1 MSAYDSLIAP
11 AAAHSPG
18 RAISAVPGLFIT
30 LFLLVLISSCWLC
43 LMFSNIQRTQKNM
56 MSTSSCLEYFR
67 SIVKVQMTKSRCNM
81 TKWQR
86 TVWEDIMIGLFL
98 LQICLPAVPAG
109 DTVTGKLEYL
119 HKCKNRGWYHFWE
132 STPGSRV
139 AQIKKVIALMAYFL
153 LSDH

>member
-11 AAAHSPG
+11 AAAHSRPSPRHLSCARTFYYSLLTRINILLLIVFNVFKQPG
-18 RAISAVPGLFIT
+18 SEEHYDSV
-30 LFLLVLISSCWLC
+30 SSYV
-43 LMFSNIQRTQKNM
+43 
-56 MSTSSCLEYFR
+56 EYFR

-132 STPGSRV
+132 STPGS
-139 AQIKKVIALMAYFL
+139 LYFNSL
-153 LSDH
+153 L